1 MMSLVI
7 EVSIKG
13 DMLFAKRDEL
23 AAIRRGLENRLVGE
37 IDIKWKQRISC

>member
-23 AAIRRGLENRLVGE
+23 AVIRRGLENRLVGE